1 MNFMRKII
9 CEAGYIAWAKRCGCL
24 WIQQNGC
31 HDHVVTWQ
39 FLRWTVMV
47 IMAMWWLGS
56 SCDGL

>member
-1 MNFMRKII
+1 MNFMRNFI

-24 WIQQNGC
+24 WIHQNGY
-31 HDHVVTWQ
+31 HGYVVTWQ

-47 IMAMWWLGS
+47 IMAMWWLDS

>member
-24 WIQQNGC
+24 WIHQNGC
-31 HDHVVTWQ
+31 HDYVVTWQ

-47 IMAMWWLGS
+47 IMAMW
-56 SCDGL
+56 